1 MTIAPFVVMI
11 RWMDVNIQNQSMDMI
26 IWFITSIEYISSETK
41 WTFFILSNSLQSLF
55 LFFYFGYC
63 SSEAIISICFWIILV
78 EIYKKNQE
86 NFEKFNKYKD
96 AIMEIEEN
104 ILCSVSDVSSNS
116 SNLVFERNSQMIK
129 TLRSNSLLWV
139 IGNKGK
145 NSIINFWT

>member
-1 MTIAPFVVMI
+1 MAIAPFVVMI
-11 RWMDVNIQNQSMDMI
+11 RWMDLNIQNKSMDMT
-26 IWFITSIEYISSETK
+26 IWFITSIEYISSEPK
-41 WTFFILSNSLQSLF
+41 WTIFILCNFLLYLF
-55 LFFYFGYC
+55 LFVYFGYC
-63 SSEAIISICFWIILV
+63 SSEAIISICFWVILV

-96 AIMEIEEN
+96 AIKEIENN

-139 IGNKGK
+139 ISNKGK
-145 NSIINFWT
+145 NLIINFWT